1 VWCLRKFRLSIR
13 RSSKV
18 GSANIA
24 DQPVVRPTKFELA
37 LNLSSAKRLG
47 LTIPPTVLAIAD
59 ELID

>member
-1 VWCLRKFRLSIR
+1 MGVQ
-13 RSSKV
+13 V
-18 GSANIA
+18 GRIFKGANIA
-24 DQPVVRPTKFELA
+24 DLPVVRPTKFELA